1 MVIGNGFFSDTKEDA
16 LREMT
21 ARSKC
26 EVKPLPFPTIGN
38 LTYYISRTG
47 DLYGQ
52 QRIQG
57 KCLTRQRKHVK
68 YSPGFK
74 ARLSTAPHKE
84 VNIYVQV
91 LIYCAFVLNRWEPD
105 IELEAINGNVYDVRP
120 ENFRPKEK
128 PIPKEWSM
136 TMEKRKKVYTA
147 YFMHVAWSVNYVTQ
161 LDIQDCKDATQTAFI
176 YLCTDGYMGHQ
187 RETQDFVGLWIRV
200 ARFRAIDRLKHQQD
214 RQVYD
219 TVDLLAGSMNNG
231 YEFDIF
237 SLLPGEKMQLYT
249 RLYYEGNT
257 PTEIAQMY
265 NVHIGT
271 VSSAVTRSVAY
282 LRDYYQKDIERW
294 NHC

>member
-1 MVIGNGFFSDTKEDA
+1 
-16 LREMT
+16 
-21 ARSKC
+21 
-26 EVKPLPFPTIGN
+26 
-38 LTYYISRTG
+38 
-47 DLYGQ
+47 
-52 QRIQG
+52 
-57 KCLTRQRKHVK
+57 
-68 YSPGFK
+68 
-74 ARLSTAPHKE
+74 
-84 VNIYVQV
+84 
-91 LIYCAFVLNRWEPD
+91 
-105 IELEAINGNVYDVRP
+105 
-120 ENFRPKEK
+120 
-128 PIPKEWSM
+128 
-136 TMEKRKKVYTA
+136 
-147 YFMHVAWSVNYVTQ
+147 
-161 LDIQDCKDATQTAFI
+161 
-176 YLCTDGYMGHQ
+176 MGHQ

-249 RLYYEGNT
+249 RLYYDGNT

-282 LRDYYQKDIERW
+282 LREYYQKDIERW

>member
-16 LREMT
+16 LKEMEQR
-21 ARSKC
+21 AGCK
-26 EVKPLPFPTIGN
+26 VKLTPFPTIGN
-38 LTYYISRTG
+38 MAIYVSENG

-120 ENFRPKEK
+120 ENFRPKQK
-128 PIPKEWSM
+128 PIPPEWAERM
-136 TMEKRKKVYTA
+136 KARAKVYDSNFA
-147 YFMHVAWSVNYVTQ
+147 NVCWSVNYLTGY
-161 LDIQDCKDATQTAFI
+161 DIQTCKDFAQQAFI
-176 YLCTDGYMGHQ
+176 YLCTDGFKRIQHK
-187 RETQDFVGLWIRV
+187 TDIVGLWVKI
-200 ARFRAIDRLKHQQD
+200 ARFRAIDYMHHVTH

-219 TVDLLAGSMNNG
+219 AIDYMGNRDKP
-231 YEFDIF
+231 YEFDLF
-237 SLLPGEKMQLYT
+237 SVLPGEKQRIYT
-249 RLYYEGNT
+249 RLYFEGNT
-257 PTEIAQMY
+257 PTEIGQMY
-265 NVHIGT
+265 GVKASTIG
-271 VSSAVTRSVAY
+271 SIVTRSVQY
-282 LRDYYQKDIERW
+282 LRNYYRNE
-294 NHC
+294 